1 MKLMENI
8 FLRVKGIVKKDD
20 KYLVIKRWVDDRIPD
35 PFVWEFFDG
44 EVAYGEAPDTAVLR
58 VIRDTIGVEGSIE
71 KIVYTWSQ
79 MLGDTQ
85 CVGIAYLCSIEA
97 EDSSFVL
104 TEEFGDW
111 EWITREQFEY
121 YIENRYVLRDLENRE
136 L

>member
-1 MKLMENI
+1 MNDL

-44 EVAYGEAPDTAVLR
+44 EVAHGEAPDLAVLR
-58 VIRDTIGVEGSIE
+58 VIRDTIGVEGAIE

-79 MLGDTQ
+79 MIGDTQ
-85 CVGIAYLCSIEA
+85 CVGLAYICSIES
-97 EDSSFVL
+97 EDAAFVL
-104 TEEFGDW
+104 PEEFGGW
-111 EWITREQFEY
+111 EWIAREQFEE
-121 YIENRYVLRDLENRE
+121 YIENRYVLKDLEGVV